1 MAGYTYDSYQQA
13 VITQIPTVLTDPN
26 FQTMLPNSID
36 YSELSIYRDVDFLSA
51 HGNVTLGNATI
62 GTATQT
68 IPSSVVGLEE
78 LYFGASNTPVSP
90 MSQAAI
96 RAIYSST
103 PSGPPQYF
111 AVIGAAAGS
120 DWTPGLTVLL
130 GPAPDQTYPLTG
142 YGWQREA
149 TLSATHPT
157 TFISVNLPD
166 LFWSCAMIFW
176 SSYLKNFGA
185 ASDQPQMAVSW
196 EQEYQRLLKGAQ
208 VEEARKRFASQGWQA
223 QSPAPLAAQPR
234 V

>member
-1 MAGYTYDSYQQA
+1 MAGYTYDSYQQM
-13 VITQIPTVLTDPN
+13 VVTQIPTVVTDPN
-26 FQTMLPNSID
+26 FVTALPNSIS
-36 YSELSIYRDVDFLSA
+36 YAELSIYRDLDFLNA
-51 HGNVTLGNATI
+51 HGNVALGNATI
-62 GTATQT
+62 GTAIQA
-68 IPSSVVGLEE
+68 IPTSVVGLEE

-103 PSGPPQYF
+103 PNGPPQYF
-111 AVIGAAAGS
+111 AVIGAASGA

-176 SSYLKNFGA
+176 NSYMKNFGA
-185 ASDQPQMAVSW
+185 ASDQPSASVSW
-196 EQEYQRLLKGAQ
+196 AQEYQRLLKSANL
-208 VEEARKRFASQGWQA
+208 EEMRKKFQSYSWQA
-223 QSPAPLAAQPR
+223 QSPTPIASQAR
-234 V
+234 